1 MTAGEVQ
8 SFRMR
13 SLLSDAAQMIAA
25 VLVLPFAILAIGAPF
40 ALLIAGLLWLARAAR
55 AAL

>member
-1 MTAGEVQ
+1 MTAGEAQ
-8 SFRMR
+8 PFRVR
-13 SLLSDAAQMIAA
+13 VLLSDAAQMIAA

-40 ALLIAGLLWLARAAR
+40 ALLIAGLLWLARVAR